1 MGSRKKVISRDM
13 INLTESAQKQ
23 LSQIVAQESNPDTKV
38 RMYVAG
44 GGCSGMQYGF
54 ELTTEKA
61 EDDWEIPALNATLL
75 VDTISMNYLEG
86 ITIDYKDDLEGARF
100 AIQNPKAATTCG
112 CGSSFSPY

>member
-1 MGSRKKVISRDM
+1 M

-23 LSQIVAQESNPDTKV
+23 LVEIVKAEKDPNTRV

-61 EDDWEIPALNATLL
+61 DDDWEIPAQTATLL
-75 VDTISMNYLEG
+75 VDAISMNYLEG

-100 AIQNPKAATTCG
+100 SIQNPKAATTCG